1 MSIQVFQP
9 TNHDFTI
16 NFSIL
21 ALIKDTA
28 KNAVIFPNLLVW
40 KLCENCVF
48 PQKIPHQEIRWNGG
62 FFAVRLEKSSD

>member
-28 KNAVIFPNLLVW
+28 KNAVIFPNLLV
-40 KLCENCVF
+40 
-48 PQKIPHQEIRWNGG
+48 
-62 FFAVRLEKSSD
+62 